1 MLYHHCY
8 VRGQQSAVISAEA
21 NDAGTR
27 ECPGVISDERVTER
41 CIFGSAG
48 HHLQKPP
55 STNTIQTLVNTSTRN
70 ANTMQAS
77 WCAAK
82 ISIRDMNTTRTSVFY
97 FLIVVLTIDES
108 TKQQPLFLAT
118 LLIVTF
124 PKKNAIVFLVYL
136 LIVTFDH

>member
-1 MLYHHCY
+1 
-8 VRGQQSAVISAEA
+8 
-21 NDAGTR
+21 
-27 ECPGVISDERVTER
+27 
-41 CIFGSAG
+41 
-48 HHLQKPP
+48 
-55 STNTIQTLVNTSTRN
+55 
-70 ANTMQAS
+70 MQAS